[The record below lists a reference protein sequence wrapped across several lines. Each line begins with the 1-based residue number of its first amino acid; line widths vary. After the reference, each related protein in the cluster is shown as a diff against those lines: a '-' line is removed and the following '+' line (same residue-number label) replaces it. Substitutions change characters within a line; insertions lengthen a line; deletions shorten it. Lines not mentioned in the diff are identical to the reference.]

1 MNYFIFIPLI
11 FLLIIDVY
19 FFQSNNNY
27 FQKIIFGFPILKY
40 TYWVL
45 SVTVYFILFYHSY
58 DYQNESKF
66 VNIKPFIFSLIFVI
80 YISKFVGLF
89 PLIIDDT
96 IRFFKF
102 CFNFFQTENNT
113 LDVSRLKFLKNSS
126 LIITASIFSL
136 LTYGMFINRYRF
148 KINTQTIKIKDWP
161 EILNDFKIVHI
172 SDLHLGS
179 FESKDK
185 LEEAIEIINSQSPDL
200 ILFTG
205 DLVNNSYTE
214 VLPYKKSLQKLNSK
228 YGNFSVLGNHDYGDY
243 IGIKRDSEQ
252 WKSNFKNLINLKK
265 ECGFNLLMND
275 SIEIKSK
282 GHSFNLVGVENW
294 GAGNFNKD
302 GDIDKAI
309 ENINLKVPTILMS
322 HDPSH
327 WREIILEYKYPIDLQ
342 LSGHTHGMQF
352 GIEIPNF
359 KWSPAKYRYKEWAGL
374 YKINNKQIYVNRG
387 LGHLGYTGRV
397 GILPDISVLKI
408 KNEI

>member
-45 SVTVYFILFYHSY
+45 SVTVYFILLYHSY

-126 LIITASIFSL
+126 LIVTASIFSL

-148 KINTQTIKIKDWP
+148 KIYTQTIKIKD
-161 EILNDFKIVHI
+161 
-172 SDLHLGS
+172 
-179 FESKDK
+179 
-185 LEEAIEIINSQSPDL
+185 
-200 ILFTG
+200 
-205 DLVNNSYTE
+205 Y
-214 VLPYKKSLQKLNSK
+214 QK
-228 YGNFSVLGNHDYGDY
+228 F
-243 IGIKRDSEQ
+243 
-252 WKSNFKNLINLKK
+252 
-265 ECGFNLLMND
+265 
-275 SIEIKSK
+275 
-282 GHSFNLVGVENW
+282 
-294 GAGNFNKD
+294 
-302 GDIDKAI
+302 
-309 ENINLKVPTILMS
+309 
-322 HDPSH
+322 
-327 WREIILEYKYPIDLQ
+327 
-342 LSGHTHGMQF
+342 
-352 GIEIPNF
+352 
-359 KWSPAKYRYKEWAGL
+359 
-374 YKINNKQIYVNRG
+374 
-387 LGHLGYTGRV
+387 
-397 GILPDISVLKI
+397 
-408 KNEI
+408 

>member
-27 FQKIIFGFPILKY
+27 FNKIFFGFPILKY

-45 SVTVYFILFYHSY
+45 SVTIYLILLYHSY

-96 IRFFKF
+96 IRLFKL
-102 CFNFFQTENNT
+102 CFNFFQSENNT

-136 LTYGMFINRYRF
+136 LTYGMLINRYRF
-148 KINTQTIKIKDWP
+148 KINTQTIKIKNWP
-161 EILNDFKIVHI
+161 KFLNDFKIIHI

-179 FESKDK
+179 FESRDK
-185 LEEAIEIINSQSPDL
+185 LEEAVEIINSQNPDL

-214 VLPYKKSLQKLNSK
+214 VLPYKKSLQKLKSK

-243 IGIKRDSEQ
+243 IGLKRNSEQ
-252 WKSNFKNLINLKK
+252 WKSNFKNLINLQK
-265 ECGFNLLMND
+265 ECGFNLLMNE
-275 SIEIKSK
+275 SIEIKSR
-282 GHSFNLVGVENW
+282 GYSFNLVGVENW

-309 ENINLKVPTILMS
+309 ENINLKIPTILMS

-359 KWSPAKYRYKEWAGL
+359 KWSPAKYRYREWAGL
-374 YKINNKQIYVNRG
+374 YKNNNKQIYVNRG